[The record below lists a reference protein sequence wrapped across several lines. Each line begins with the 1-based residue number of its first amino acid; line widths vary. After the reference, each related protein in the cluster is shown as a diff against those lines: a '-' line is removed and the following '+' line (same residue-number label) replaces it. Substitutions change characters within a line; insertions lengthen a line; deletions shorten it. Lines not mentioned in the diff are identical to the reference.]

1 MRAPVRQALSDAEA
15 RRLQRLA
22 AAFAAFRRVNRPG
35 RRIPLGLRRQV
46 VAALDA
52 GVSVGAITRACGVA
66 WSQATRWRLVEHA
79 GRVTAAAPEAQV
91 LSVVEASGPA
101 PASSDE
107 GVELRVGSWRIR
119 VSRVADLPRRRS
131 AGGERRC

>member
-1 MRAPVRQALSDAEA
+1 MRARQRHSDEAEA
-15 RRLQRLA
+15 RRLERLA

-52 GVSVGAITRACGVA
+52 GVSAGAIAKACGVA

-91 LSVVEASGPA
+91 LSVVDSGAPA
-101 PASSDE
+101 PASSSE
-107 GVELRVGSWRIR
+107 GVELCVGPWRIS
-119 VSRVADLPRRRS
+119 VSRKAD
-131 AGGERRC
+131 

>member
-1 MRAPVRQALSDAEA
+1 MRVSAEADA
-15 RRLQRLA
+15 RRLQHLA

-66 WSQATRWRLVEHA
+66 WSQATRWRLVAHA
-79 GRVTAAAPEAQV
+79 GGVTAAAPQAQV
-91 LSVVEASGPA
+91 LSVVDRGVPA
-101 PASSDE
+101 PASSGE
-107 GVELRVGSWRIR
+107 GVELRIGSWHIS
-119 VSRVADLPRRRS
+119 VSRMAD
-131 AGGERRC
+131 

>member
-1 MRAPVRQALSDAEA
+1 MRVPVRQPHSHSDAEA
-15 RRLQRLA
+15 RRLERLT
-22 AAFAAFRRVNRPG
+22 AAFAAFRRVNRAG

-52 GVSVGAITRACGVA
+52 GVSVGAIRRTCGVA

-91 LSVVEASGPA
+91 LSVVDASGPA
-101 PASSDE
+101 PAALGE
-107 GVELRVGSWRIR
+107 GVELCVGPWRIS
-119 VSRVADLPRRRS
+119 VSRR
-131 AGGERRC
+131 AG